1 MQRDGHAPSRENV
14 LVVEDDATVRA
25 VLVRVLRREG
35 FGVREFALAGEALD
49 FAAGPAGEGLR
60 VAVCDA
66 QLPDLAG
73 LELATRLRRSRP
85 ALRVLMVSGAVLGDE
100 ELAARGVS
108 GFLQK
113 PFVSE
118 ELAARVRSF
127 FAT

>member
-25 VLVRVLRREG
+25 VLARVLRREG

-49 FAAGPAGEGLR
+49 FAAGPGGEGLR